1 MYAGANNITALTAH
15 FAPIFVAVEKIVGD
29 IISSAH
35 GIGHGLAVLVHTE
48 QAVGSVSID
57 SLADVHRLCGA
68 AGKKG
73 RTYCSE
79 GAMHGSV
86 RTWQCSAVL

>member
-1 MYAGANNITALTAH
+1 MYAGANNITALTAY

-29 IISSAH
+29 VISSAH

-57 SLADVHRLCGA
+57 SLADVRRLCGA
-68 AGKKG
+68 AGNG
-73 RTYCSE
+73 SWYCIE
-79 GAMHGSV
+79 GATHGSV
-86 RTWQCSAVL
+86 RTWQCSDML